1 MALQS
6 QPRILIVGAG
16 AIGIMLGY
24 HLSLAGADLTY
35 LVRPHHAERLSHP
48 QILYSYQGVTSIEFK
63 GYNFITDPAQ
73 IGTSDYDYL
82 LVTPDAATLM
92 APQGAALVKTIGE
105 IFKGRHAKILLA
117 GTFHNFK
124 SWFAEASGLPE
135 NRLACIIVPI
145 AIHETK
151 VELKTHGYVD
161 KEQFHKADYAFAR
174 LNPDITLQI
183 EDEPKFADFVSLY
196 NTCGVGHCITSPAA
210 QMAAHLLPIFSL
222 LVPMELLGWPS
233 MKDLDRNSELWRLGT
248 AAVKELRGLSLYG
261 EAGRQAADAT
271 NEDSLVKDFSSMEQ
285 TALPLDQADFNRY
298 HHGGK
303 VSKQD
308 QDHVRVCVEYAIA
321 DGRPLTAAPELLR
334 RLEEKHG
341 SSAYE
346 DSLVVTHP
354 TTNSPACGLSTA
366 ERTGSPVLHTLW
378 SYVLICLPE
387 QKM

>member
-1 MALQS
+1 MASQS

-35 LVRPHHAERLSHP
+35 LVRPHHTQRLSHP
-48 QILYSYQGVTSIEFK
+48 QILYSYHDIATIEFK

-73 IGTSDYDYL
+73 IGDSNYDYV

-92 APQGAALVKTIGE
+92 APLGATLVKTIGE
-105 IFKGRHAKILLA
+105 VFKGRHARILLA

-124 SWFAEASGLPE
+124 SWFAETSGLPAD
-135 NRLACIIVPI
+135 RLACIIVPI

-151 VELKTHGYVD
+151 AKLKTHGYVD
-161 KEQFHKADYAFAR
+161 MDQFVKADYAYAR
-174 LNPDITLQI
+174 INSQITLQI
-183 EDEPKFADFVSLY
+183 EDEPKFADFVNLY
-196 NTCGVGHCITSPAA
+196 NTCGVGHCITAPAN

-233 MKDLDRNSELWRLGT
+233 MKELDRNSDLWRLGT
-248 AAVKELRGLSLYG
+248 AAVKELRALSLYG
-261 EAGRQAADAT
+261 EAGRQAAETT
-271 NEDSLVKDFSSMEQ
+271 NEESLVNDFSLMEQ

-308 QDHVRVCVEYAIA
+308 QDHVRACIEYAAA
-321 DGRPLTAAPELLR
+321 DGKPLTAAPELLR
-334 RLEEKHG
+334 RLEERQR
-341 SSAYE
+341 SSA
-346 DSLVVTHP
+346 
-354 TTNSPACGLSTA
+354 
-366 ERTGSPVLHTLW
+366 
-378 SYVLICLPE
+378 
-387 QKM
+387 